1 MVKAVITLMCR
12 LLSNPRRGKRPRP
25 STGLPFVLNVNRI
38 QGWLSCCR
46 GWKKIQD
53 RLRLLWLI
61 IGNCPSSP
69 PVQRSLYA
77 LSLLQLICL
86 IWMVKL
92 MSLWG
97 WRGAG
102 WCLLGTID
110 GNHHTLWIQGH
121 QIDSLDGHCCTSRCV
136 HCGWECFCGEFVQFY
151 VHPYCISSWIPAYSS
166 SASPARQKCV
176 LFTFEVA
183 GQRTCSDLCCVHVD
197 SVPSNQTIPGGT
209 TAVVSAA
216 AFKSDLNLNVLL
228 IPTWW
233 SKTQTSVCS

>member
-12 LLSNPRRGKRPRP
+12 LLANPRRGKRPRP

-38 QGWLSCCR
+38 QGWLSYCR
-46 GWKKIQD
+46 GWKRIQD
-53 RLRLLWLI
+53 RLRLLWRI

-92 MSLWG
+92 MSWWG

-110 GNHHTLWIQGH
+110 GNHHTRWIQGH
-121 QIDSLDGHCCTSRCV
+121 QRDSLDGHCCTSRCV
-136 HCGWECFCGEFVQFY
+136 HCDWECFCGEFVQFY
-151 VHPYCISSWIPAYSS
+151 VHSYCISSWIQHIHPLPPQQGRNVYLAT
-166 SASPARQKCV
+166 CV
-176 LFTFEVA
+176 FAFEVI
-183 GQRTCSDLCCVHVD
+183 GQRTCLDLCCVHVD
-197 SVPSNQTIPGGT
+197 SPPTKPFRVEPLLQFLLHLSN
-209 TAVVSAA
+209 
-216 AFKSDLNLNVLL
+216 L
-228 IPTWW
+228 I
-233 SKTQTSVCS
+233 